1 MSLSGNLRAP
11 GLADVLR
18 RLAADHKTG
27 VLRVERSPF
36 EKRIVFQD
44 GRIFSSWSNDPRDS
58 FGKFLVRDGAVT
70 EDQLFEAQLRQLQGG
85 RLIGNILL
93 ADGQLTE
100 ARLQA
105 VLLTKAEET
114 VYDIFLWPD
123 GWFDFDE
130 SEFPKDVHIH
140 IDLDVGSVLLEGAR
154 RVHEWV
160 QIRTFFPHH
169 LRTTFRVTG
178 EPGDGDIQERR
189 ALSLAAASKSL
200 AQISVEMNWTEFETA
215 VKFLDLHAREI
226 VALGPPAPERP
237 EAVRLSDVPALLA
250 RGYRE
255 LQDGH
260 LEEAAQ
266 LYESILALDR
276 LNLHAKKG
284 LVAVNESRRRVETE
298 GVSPGRGDGGSDH
311 VTLVVVGGPSHGLEY
326 VVHDAPSQTI
336 LGSGADCHLRIEQ
349 PNVERYHARIAA
361 YARGLILSD
370 AGSVTGTYANGRP
383 VEASHALAD
392 GDHIGLGRP
401 GSRDSATVLVRF
413 PAHLRTAPV
422 GPGETSRPAP
432 AARRKDEEKF
442 R

>member
-18 RLAADHKTG
+18 RLAAERKTG
-27 VLRVERSPF
+27 VLRVERNPF

-44 GRIFSSWSNDPRDS
+44 GRIFSTWSNDPRDS
-58 FGKFLVRDGAVT
+58 FGKFLVRDGAIT
-70 EDQLFEAQLRQLQGG
+70 EDQLFDAQLRQLQEG

-93 ADGQLTE
+93 ADGLLTE

-114 VYDIFLWPD
+114 VYDLFLWPD
-123 GWFDFDE
+123 GWFEFDE
-130 SEFPKDVHIH
+130 SEFPRDVHIH
-140 IDLDVGSVLLEGAR
+140 IDLDVGTVLLEGAR

-160 QIRTFFPHH
+160 QIRNFFPHH

-178 EPGDGDIQERR
+178 EPSDSDMHERR
-189 ALSLAAASKSL
+189 ALGLAAASKSL
-200 AQISVEMNWTEFETA
+200 AEVSVEMNWTEFETA
-215 VKFLDLHAREI
+215 VRFLDLHAREL

-237 EAVRLSDVPALLA
+237 ETPRLSDVPALLA

-284 LVAVNESRRRVETE
+284 LVAVNESRRRAEAE
-298 GVSPGRGDGGSDH
+298 GGPPSREAGLSH
-311 VTLVVVGGPSHGLEY
+311 VTLTVVGGPWHGAEY
-326 VVHDAPSQTI
+326 VVPDAPSQTI

-383 VEASHALAD
+383 VETSHALAD
-392 GDHIGLGRP
+392 GDRIGLGRP
-401 GSRDSATVLVRF
+401 GSPDSATILVRF
-413 PAHLRTAPV
+413 PPHLRSAA
-422 GPGETSRPAP
+422 AP
-432 AARRKDEEKF
+432 AAEASRTAQPARQKDEKF